1 MSIDMLWALLRTYL
15 TLTWHAARA
24 ESGPKHIYAK
34 KHKLYCFIKPVS
46 LVKEL
51 RLVAHSRYKYLLSS
65 K

>member
-1 MSIDMLWALLRTYL
+1 MFWALLRTYL
-15 TLTWHAARA
+15 TLTWNAARA

-65 K
+65 I